1 MQTLKKSTELMMSLC
16 LRTNVIRLNMF
27 WQFSIFIST
36 KKNLEKNSKAVC
48 YVNYLTI
55 EKLKCLKII

>member
-36 KKNLEKNSKAVC
+36 KKNLEKNSKGVC